1 MNIFSG
7 IYAFYK
13 SAAPDAFTL
22 NKSEKK
28 IVLRRT
34 LMLNHLSRKYFF
46 TTLKSLRDEQT
57 GINEQVWEKNPPD
70 CFFTSRV
77 EFFVYYMKN
86 CKQDGK
92 KI

>member
-34 LMLNHLSRKYFF
+34 LMLNHLSRKYF
-46 TTLKSLRDEQT
+46 
-57 GINEQVWEKNPPD
+57 I
-70 CFFTSRV
+70 TS
-77 EFFVYYMKN
+77 
-86 CKQDGK
+86 GA
-92 KI
+92 

>member
-13 SAAPDAFTL
+13 SAAQDAFTL

-34 LMLNHLSRKYFF
+34 LMLNHLSRKYF
-46 TTLKSLRDEQT
+46 
-57 GINEQVWEKNPPD
+57 I
-70 CFFTSRV
+70 TS
-77 EFFVYYMKN
+77 
-86 CKQDGK
+86 GA
-92 KI
+92 